1 MNRELIGVMAKFDI
15 TQEMLSKQIGVSLP
29 TFRKRIANGFK
40 QQEMQK
46 ILEYLQKY
54 DSSIDEHIFF
64 EN

>member
-15 TQEMLSKQIGVSLP
+15 TQEMMAKEIEVSLP
-29 TFRKRIANGFK
+29 TFRKRLSNGFE

-64 EN
+64 AD